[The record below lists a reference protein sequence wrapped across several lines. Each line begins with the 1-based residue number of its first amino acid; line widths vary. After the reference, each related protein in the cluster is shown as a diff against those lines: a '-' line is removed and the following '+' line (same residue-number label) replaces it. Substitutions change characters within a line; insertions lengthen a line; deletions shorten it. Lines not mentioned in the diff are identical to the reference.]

1 MPDHAPAAIDT
12 AAPGALASRDPEML
26 IARLRQ
32 EIRRGRLWWEALLE
46 TAALWDLGE
55 EQVEKRHYRYLIG
68 GEALDWL
75 CLAERL
81 CDALAPDG
89 LLPPDEVEALLADG
103 QLPVELDEAALRRA
117 LGPTKYRAH
126 LNFVYG
132 VCVEEALQLSV
143 EEALQKERRSW
154 AAGYDSRVDE
164 ETFRHIYGAPRRA
177 LLATFRRE
185 QQRPD
190 VDRISLAELKEFT
203 YWLFKRR
210 LATQDPAR
218 VASDTRCGL
227 RTLNAL
233 EETRRRRRRIAD
245 KLAREA
251 VVVDAQVVHDPVT
264 TRAG

>member
-1 MPDHAPAAIDT
+1 MPDHAPAAVDSVAHST
-12 AAPGALASRDPEML
+12 LASRDPEML

-32 EIRRGRLWWEALLE
+32 EIRRGRRWWEALLE
-46 TAALWDLGE
+46 TAALWELGE
-55 EQVEKRHYRYLIG
+55 EQVEERHYHYLIG
-68 GEALDWL
+68 GEALDWI

-89 LLPPDEVEALLADG
+89 LLPSDEVEALLADG
-103 QLPVELDEAALRRA
+103 QLPVELNDAALRRA

-132 VCVEEALQLSV
+132 VRVEEALQLSV

-154 AAGYDSRVDE
+154 AAGYDSRIDE
-164 ETFRHIYGAPRRA
+164 ETFRHIYGAPRRE

-185 QQRPD
+185 QQRPND
-190 VDRISLAELKEFT
+190 GRISLTELKEFT

-233 EETRRRRRRIAD
+233 EETRRRRHRIVN
-245 KLAREA
+245 KLGREA
-251 VVVDAQVVHDPVT
+251 AIVDAQVIHDPVMT
-264 TRAG
+264 PTG